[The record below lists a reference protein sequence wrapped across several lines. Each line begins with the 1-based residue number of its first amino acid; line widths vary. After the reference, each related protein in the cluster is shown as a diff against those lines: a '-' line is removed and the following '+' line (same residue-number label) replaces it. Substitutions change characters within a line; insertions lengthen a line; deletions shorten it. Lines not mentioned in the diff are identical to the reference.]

1 MTNLFSFLFHIFIAL
16 TDVTVPYTVEFVFA
30 VILLLSI
37 SHLYVR
43 TMSILCRW
51 DDISID
57 LNSGNPDYYDVR
69 RLWKGQQKRSK
80 TGGGNLH
87 CIMAFEKS
95 VRNLLFELSQLI
107 ESNVCVVCIYKD
119 KIQCKPHPVPSCA
132 PNGVW
137 MTIWLV
143 FA

>member
-1 MTNLFSFLFHIFIAL
+1 MTNQCSSLFHIFIAL
-16 TDVTVPYTVEFVFA
+16 TDVTVPYSVEFVF
-30 VILLLSI
+30 VLPLLLSI
-37 SHLYVR
+37 SHLHVR

-51 DDISID
+51 DDISMD

-95 VRNLLFELSQLI
+95 V
-107 ESNVCVVCIYKD
+107 SNIF
-119 KIQCKPHPVPSCA
+119 I
-132 PNGVW
+132 
-137 MTIWLV
+137 
-143 FA
+143 

>member
-1 MTNLFSFLFHIFIAL
+1 M
-16 TDVTVPYTVEFVFA
+16 TVPYSVEFVFA
-30 VILLLSI
+30 LFLLLSI
-37 SHLYVR
+37 SHLYML
-43 TMSILCRW
+43 TISILCRW

-80 TGGGNLH
+80 NGGGNLH

-107 ESNVCVVCIYKD
+107 ESDVSVY
-119 KIQCKPHPVPSCA
+119 
-132 PNGVW
+132 
-137 MTIWLV
+137 L
-143 FA
+143 